1 MLFVSASNLSATE
14 LALLGNN
21 IRPGRRQDRHR
32 DRLSRDERA
41 NRRVLAAVNRSL
53 ALHDER
59 VERLN
64 PPLSGQASTQR
75 QLAS

>member
-1 MLFVSASNLSATE
+1 MLFLSASNLSASE

-21 IRPGRRQDRHR
+21 IRPSRRR

-41 NRRVLAAVNRSL
+41 NRRVLSAVNRSL

-59 VERLN
+59 IERLN
-64 PPLSGQASTQR
+64 PPLRGQASTLR

>member
-1 MLFVSASNLSATE
+1 MLFLSASNLSASE

-21 IRPGRRQDRHR
+21 IRPSRRR

-41 NRRVLAAVNRSL
+41 NRRLLSAVNRSL

-59 VERLN
+59 VERLHLPVN
-64 PPLSGQASTQR
+64 EPRSRR